1 MASNTA
7 RTLHASDRAKMQL
20 GNNHN
25 NFHNTYNITYN
36 ATDLTAEIEDETSD
50 EAVDLTEEIIDLTQ
64 VTSDPHMGSKRAQDW
79 DSDDHES
86 KRLKFPDDTSESSS
100 ESGYDGGDS
109 VDEDED
115 CEDGEDYVGLSTE
128 DEGEENSDEEYE

>member
-1 MASNTA
+1 
-7 RTLHASDRAKMQL
+7 
-20 GNNHN
+20 
-25 NFHNTYNITYN
+25 
-36 ATDLTAEIEDETSD
+36 
-50 EAVDLTEEIIDLTQ
+50 
-64 VTSDPHMGSKRAQDW
+64 MGSKRARDW

-100 ESGYDGGDS
+100 ESSYDGGDS
-109 VDEDED
+109 VDEDEH